1 MKEVHKPVLLQK
13 VVELLAPKAN
23 QNFVDVTCGFGGHAE
38 RILELTGPKGMVIGI
53 DQDQEALK
61 ASVERLR
68 PFGGRFKPFLGS
80 FTAIAEAVGRMPVN
94 GGIIADLGVSSYQ
107 LETAER
113 GFSFMR
119 VGPLDMRMNQGAK
132 LKAETIVNE
141 WPRGRIA
148 KILKSYADERFASRI
163 ATSIERERKKK
174 TLKTTGELAEVVKE
188 AIPRKFWP
196 KNIHPATKT
205 FQAIRMAVNDELN
218 QLRQFLPEAIVLLE
232 SRARL
237 AVITFHSREDAL
249 VKNFLRNQA
258 KPCQCPPDFPECIC
272 GKKPQIKILTK
283 KSVSATDQ
291 EIAESPRSRS
301 ARLTVAEKI

>member
-1 MKEVHKPVLLQK
+1 
-13 VVELLAPKAN
+13 
-23 QNFVDVTCGFGGHAE
+23 
-38 RILELTGPKGMVIGI
+38 
-53 DQDQEALK
+53 
-61 ASVERLR
+61 
-68 PFGGRFKPFLGS
+68 
-80 FTAIAEAVGRMPVN
+80 
-94 GGIIADLGVSSYQ
+94 
-107 LETAER
+107 
-113 GFSFMR
+113 
-119 VGPLDMRMNQGAK
+119 
-132 LKAETIVNE
+132 
-141 WPRGRIA
+141 
-148 KILKSYADERFASRI
+148 
-163 ATSIERERKKK
+163 
-174 TLKTTGELAEVVKE
+174 
-188 AIPRKFWP
+188 
-196 KNIHPATKT
+196 
-205 FQAIRMAVNDELN
+205 MAVNDELN